1 MLFFQSE
8 ESLNQWLFAQK
19 ASRGATLSIPRVWEL
34 SQRWYRGRMSPQYR
48 GRTIQQAQ
56 NIFTEL
62 GLTSEFWQ
70 AV

>member
-8 ESLNQWLFAQK
+8 ESLNQWLFAQNV
-19 ASRGATLSIPRVWEL
+19 SRGAVLSIPQVWGL
-34 SQRWYRGRMSPQYR
+34 SQRWYEDRMSPQFH
-48 GRTIQQAQ
+48 GRTIEQAQ
-56 NIFTEL
+56 NIFKEL

>member
-8 ESLNQWLFAQK
+8 ESLNQWLIAQK
-19 ASRGATLSIPRVWEL
+19 ASRGATLSIPQVWEL
-34 SQRWYRGRMSPQYR
+34 SQRWYQDRMSPQYR